1 MDRRLAFALVPLPGL
16 LLVWALHASFT
27 REEAAALARVDD
39 SLGVGDVVFGA
50 PPPPGFTVVRKQG
63 PMVVLKGKAR
73 WDEAPHPV
81 LEATISTYGGNVGRV
96 TVFTQDPRVAE
107 RLRADLAR
115 RLGEP
120 MKRREKAGGEGDR
133 WIGKTIFVAY
143 DERAGAPGGRVRM
156 TDTGVARMLPTDPA
170 IEAEI
175 LTRE

>member
-1 MDRRLAFALVPLPGL
+1 MDRRLAWALVPLPGL
-16 LLVWALHASFT
+16 LLVWLLHAGLA
-27 REEAAALARVDD
+27 RLDAEARARVDD
-39 SLGVGDVVFGA
+39 TLGVGDVVFGA
-50 PPPPGFTVVRKQG
+50 PPPPGFAVVRRQG
-63 PMVVLKGKAR
+63 PMTVLAGKAR
-73 WDEAPHPV
+73 WDDTPHPV
-81 LEATISTYGGNVGRV
+81 LEATVSTYGGHVGRV
-96 TVFTQDPRVAE
+96 TVFTKDPAVAR

-133 WIGKTIFVAY
+133 WIGRSIFVAY

-170 IEAEI
+170 LEAEI